1 MQKRHLFLHKY
12 GIKHLYAARKER
24 EQTIGHSHANTFRT
38 YPIQYPNQITN
49 CSTDR
54 KIPQQTVQLFLTAAL
69 LHIETYKSRSLS
81 TTWILVPPVAHA
93 HDTPSWISRSCRRA
107 VKHKHASTRAHAEG
121 HHSCLYRSYEQNT
134 SRLMRAQSEKCQ
146 LTCLDR
152 YAPVLVKHR

>member
-1 MQKRHLFLHKY
+1 MRRSVEAQKQKRAEWVLAQMCRSAEWDCPVLLH
-12 GIKHLYAARKER
+12 
-24 EQTIGHSHANTFRT
+24 FC
-38 YPIQYPNQITN
+38 NQIMN

-107 VKHKHASTRAHAEG
+107 VKHKHASTPAHAEG

-134 SRLMRAQSEKCQ
+134 SKLMRAQSEKCR